1 MKFLKFISLLASFS
15 IFISCSGGGGG
26 SSSSSV
32 SGHFA
37 SGYSGSYN
45 NSTANSWT
53 NNTEFDGVL
62 YTGSV
67 SGRTTTQNP
76 YEVMNIH
83 KAYGYGLSGNGYY
96 IHVQDDRID
105 QNHMEWSGK
114 TISNYQNN
122 YTTDI
127 NSNADGN
134 YWHGAA
140 VASVALGAYNNN
152 SEDDIMGVAY
162 NADLYYSDYDTLNSG
177 VSDYSR
183 DYALALDG
191 SPSSTAA
198 SNHSYG
204 VVGTNIQTVINYKNN
219 NSLSNAETVAA
230 YMTAA
235 GLTSS
240 TSNSQMWLDS
250 LNSFQANKGVVVWAL
265 SNDTS
270 HTEAHWMAG
279 LPQLETSLQDAWI
292 TVGTVDIQGSSGNES
307 YTSVYSDCGSTAAYC
322 VVTDSYG
329 VNFASYENSLISGI
343 DEDGSSS
350 YYSAGTGNSFG
361 APMIAGSVTLLKEAF
376 PNLTPAQITDRLL
389 ATADNTF
396 FTTTA
401 TVDFGNGVKHGY
413 NTEFGHGIP
422 DVYKAL
428 QPITSSMLS
437 ESIFVGE
444 SLDNKVAHDLD
455 NSFIQTPKVFGDSL
469 KRHFDGKSAVFH
481 DALYGSFKYDFASS
495 FISYDQYETIEQK
508 LSNHLNSYSFK
519 TYVNEPSSPFESAN
533 SFIAKYENIDG
544 EIKIN
549 PNSFSNFTNFGGQR
563 VYNSMN
569 VPIEIS
575 TGFISN
581 DISAN
586 VIYNEGF
593 SNPFIPSDSFAIGSL
608 IGLNSENNHLALSFY
623 DNSINNIDTPN
634 SGIVVTKKII
644 DKDNT
649 NSSLMFGLGLEH
661 NSFIGSNSSGAFNQN
676 NNTPTIF
683 VSHSFEKKISKST
696 DISLISSLGRTQYNN
711 SSSNTLINNISP
723 IISSSFGALLKHD
736 LNSNDSFI
744 IKVYQPHRL
753 ESGTANISVPLAHDV
768 NGTLNFNQEKVDLH
782 PSGRQ
787 IDLSFR
793 YNKSIENNIS
803 LSFENITSSD
813 EGHVSS
819 NKLNNTSIVSMSY
832 SF

>member
-1 MKFLKFISLLASFS
+1 MSVILHLIIKSLSILASF
-15 IFISCSGGGGG
+15 FLISCGGGSG
-26 SSSSSV
+26 SSSSSI

-45 NSTANSWT
+45 ESTANSWK

-96 IHVQDDRID
+96 IHIQDNRID

-122 YTTDI
+122 YTSDI

-152 SEDDIMGVAY
+152 SEEDIMGVAY
-162 NADLYYSDYDTLNSG
+162 NADLYYSDYDTLKSG
-177 VSDYSR
+177 VSDYAR

-230 YMTAA
+230 YMTAS

-250 LNSFQANKGVVVWAL
+250 LNSFQANKGVIVWAL

-279 LPQLETSLQDAWI
+279 LPELETSLQDAWI
-292 TVGTVDIQGSSGNES
+292 TVGTVDIQGSLGSES

-396 FTTTA
+396 FSRTA
-401 TVDFGNGVKHGY
+401 SVDFGNGVKHGY

-422 DVYKAL
+422 DIYKAL

-437 ESIFVGE
+437 ESILVGE
-444 SLDNKVAHDLD
+444 SLNNRTAYDLG
-455 NSFIQTPKVFGDSL
+455 NSYIHSPLVFGDSL
-469 KRHFDGKSAVFH
+469 SSHFLGKNATFH
-481 DALYGSFKYDFASS
+481 DALYGSFNYDFGSS
-495 FISYDQYETIEQK
+495 FINNDNKKSSKEILD
-508 LSNHLNSYSFK
+508 SHLNSYSINKNYFDDSYSIQNGFISK
-519 TYVNEPSSPFESAN
+519 SLSRGNINEL
-533 SFIAKYENIDG
+533 D
-544 EIKIN
+544 
-549 PNSFSNFTNFGGQR
+549 PNSFTNIISYNGFEGYTSHNMPLEVSTNF
-563 VYNSMN
+563 VSSDLSNSL
-569 VPIEIS
+569 IFS
-575 TGFISN
+575 
-581 DISAN
+581 
-586 VIYNEGF
+586 EGF
-593 SNPFIPSDSFAIGSL
+593 NNPFIPKNNFSL
-608 IGLNSENNHLALSFY
+608 GTSITRNGNLILSFY
-623 DNSINNIDTPN
+623 DDSHQNTVNPTAGLVITKSLIN
-634 SGIVVTKKII
+634 
-644 DKDNT
+644 KDNT
-649 NSSLMFGLGLEH
+649 YSNLM
-661 NSFIGSNSSGAFNQN
+661 IGYGSEKNGIIGANLSGAFEQHQQ
-676 NNTPTIF
+676 TPTLYL
-683 VSHSFEKKISKST
+683 SHSFEKKLNNKN
-696 DISLISSLGRTQYNN
+696 SLSVISSIGRTQFNN
-711 SSSNTLINNISP
+711 SYNETLINEISP
-723 IISSSFGALLKHD
+723 IISSSFGIAFNHD
-736 LNSNDSFI
+736 INTKENMI
-744 IKVYQPHRL
+744 IKFSQPHRL
-753 ESGTANISVPLAHDV
+753 ESGSANISVPQSHSLDGSLNYLNEDV
-768 NGTLNFNQEKVDLH
+768 KLN

-787 IDLSFR
+787 LDLSLR
-793 YNKSIENNIS
+793 YNKNILEDDLL
-803 LSFENITSSD
+803 LSFENITTTD
-813 EGHVSS
+813 QGHISS
-819 NKLNNTSIVSMSY
+819 NEIKNTSIVSLNY
-832 SF
+832 NF

>member
-1 MKFLKFISLLASFS
+1 MKFLKFLSLLASFS

-45 NSTANSWT
+45 NGTAQTWASRG
-53 NNTEFDGVL
+53 EFDRVL
-62 YTGSV
+62 QNGSISNSV
-67 SGRTTTQNP
+67 QNP

-83 KAYGYGLSGNGYY
+83 KAYGYGLSGNNQT
-96 IHVQDDRID
+96 IHIQDNYFDP
-105 QNHMEWSGK
+105 NHLEWEDK
-114 TISNYQNN
+114 TISYYQTNYDYDGTSV
-122 YTTDI
+122 YTTH
-127 NSNADGN
+127 GN
-134 YWHGAA
+134 M
-140 VASVALGAYNNN
+140 VASIALGAYNDL
-152 SEDDIMGVAY
+152 SGGVDIMGVAY
-162 NADLYYSDYDTLNSG
+162 NADLYYSDYNTLKSG
-177 VSDYSR
+177 VTDAALDYSQ
-183 DYALALDG
+183 ALDN
-191 SPSSTAA
+191 SPSNTAA

-204 VVGTNIQTVINYKNN
+204 YVNTTIQDLITYKSNN
-219 NSLSNAETVAA
+219 GLSSNAQTIAHWLTNQAGASVSETNAEKWIA
-230 YMTAA
+230 
-235 GLTSS
+235 
-240 TSNSQMWLDS
+240 S

-270 HTEAHWMAG
+270 DTEAHWMAG
-279 LPQLETSLQDAWI
+279 LPVLETSLNDAWI
-292 TVGTVDIQGSSGNES
+292 TAGTVEISGSSGNET

-322 VVTDSYG
+322 LVTDSYG
-329 VNFASYENSLISGI
+329 IKVAGEEDTITSGI
-343 DEDGSSS
+343 DTDGSSS
-350 YYSAGTGNSFG
+350 YYYSGISGNSFS
-361 APMIAGSVTLLKEAF
+361 APMISGSVALLSEAF

-396 FTTTA
+396 FTRTA

-519 TYVNEPSSPFESAN
+519 TYVNEPNSTFESAN

-581 DISAN
+581 DTSAN

-819 NKLNNTSIVSMSY
+819 NKFNNTSIVSMSY